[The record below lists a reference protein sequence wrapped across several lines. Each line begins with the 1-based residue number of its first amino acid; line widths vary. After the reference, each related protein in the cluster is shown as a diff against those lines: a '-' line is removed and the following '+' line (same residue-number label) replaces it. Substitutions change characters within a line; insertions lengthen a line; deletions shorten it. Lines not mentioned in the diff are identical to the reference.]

1 MTTQILPSAIGM
13 YLPDFVHGV
22 ERAGAQRRHQH
33 QIDTLRSK
41 TLASAAEVLA
51 AIGHDRLSLKL
62 IADHAKVGIASIYY
76 YFASKDELLTS
87 LAIQGFEDLRRDM
100 IHFGQV
106 PDFTSPMSAATNAFL
121 MFAEE
126 QPELLSLMFSERL
139 MARSADLRQAEQATL
154 EAYCA
159 AVEADERFPR
169 QHRRNAARAV
179 WVLGRGI
186 ANMAASY
193 PDRRIPREI
202 FADLL
207 AGASFL
213 IQPLQPAETVDRP

>member
-13 YLPDFVHGV
+13 HLPDFVHEV
-22 ERAGAQRRHQH
+22 ERAGSLRRREHR
-33 QIDTLRSK
+33 IDTLRSK

-51 AIGHDRLSLKL
+51 AIGHDKLSLKD
-62 IADHAKVGIASIYY
+62 IADHAKVGIASIYH

-100 IHFGQV
+100 IRFGQV
-106 PDFTSPMSAATNAFL
+106 PDFATPMGAATNAFL

-159 AVEADERFPR
+159 AVEADDRFPP
-169 QHRRNAARAV
+169 QHRRNVARAV

-186 ANMAASY
+186 ASTAASY

-202 FADLL
+202 FADLF

-213 IQPLQPAETVDRP
+213 LQPPQPAGTSDRP

>member
-1 MTTQILPSAIGM
+1 MCGT
-13 YLPDFVHGV
+13 
-22 ERAGAQRRHQH
+22 
-33 QIDTLRSK
+33 
-41 TLASAAEVLA
+41 
-51 AIGHDRLSLKL
+51 
-62 IADHAKVGIASIYY
+62 DH
-76 YFASKDELLTS
+76 L
-87 LAIQGFEDLRRDM
+87 
-100 IHFGQV
+100 H
-106 PDFTSPMSAATNAFL
+106 
-121 MFAEE
+121 
-126 QPELLSLMFSERL
+126 PEL
-139 MARSADLRQAEQATL
+139 MARSVDLRQAEQATL